1 MDSSISSL
9 LVMCVIIVVWLGCVK
24 LVIRECG
31 WIVDKSAEG
40 SAMVVE
46 HFLELLAHFRELV
59 AQPLNLIRCGLVS
72 VAVLATTIVATRRL
86 SKMFDDIVG
95 HVKYSVDR

>member
-1 MDSSISSL
+1 
-9 LVMCVIIVVWLGCVK
+9 MCVIIVVRLGCVK

-40 SAMVVE
+40 SAMVIE

-59 AQPLNLIRCGLVS
+59 AQPLNLMGCSLVS
-72 VAVLATTIVATRRL
+72 IAVWATTIVATCRIPKL
-86 SKMFDDIVG
+86 FDDIVG
-95 HVKYSVDR
+95 HVRYSVGR

>member
-9 LVMCVIIVVWLGCVK
+9 LVMRVIIVVWLGCVK

-40 SAMVVE
+40 SAMVIE
-46 HFLELLAHFRELV
+46 HFLELLAHFRELG
-59 AQPLNLIRCGLVS
+59 AQPLNLMGCSLVS
-72 VAVLATTIVATRRL
+72 IAVWATTIVATCRIPKL
-86 SKMFDDIVG
+86 FDDIVG
-95 HVKYSVDR
+95 HVRYSVGR

>member
-1 MDSSISSL
+1 
-9 LVMCVIIVVWLGCVK
+9 
-24 LVIRECG
+24 
-31 WIVDKSAEG
+31 
-40 SAMVVE
+40 MVVE